1 MAQNNQNFKLN
12 TSNYIGFQYKTYLNQ
27 MKAVALTKPSDYAV
41 MRNNIVNELA
51 DKLSKEWYDRTYEIL
66 TEGKLN
72 GVSLGLKNAEGKA
85 VVPSYPAQELAKL
98 ALSHTQTIVD
108 MMDEIVDILV
118 PENYLATAM
127 HQLEAKRSLNG
138 INVGSSSSSGQGSSN
153 P

>member
-41 MRNNIVNELA
+41 MRNNIVNDLA
-51 DKLSKEWYDRTYEIL
+51 DKLSKDWYDRTYEIL

-72 GVSLGLKNAEGKA
+72 GASLGLKNAEGKA
-85 VVPSYPAQELAKL
+85 IEPSYPAQELAKL

>member
-1 MAQNNQNFKLN
+1 MSQNQNFKLN
-12 TSNYIGFQYKTYLNQ
+12 TSNYIGFEYKKYLNQ
-27 MKAVALTKPSDYAV
+27 MKAVALTKPSDYAS
-41 MRNNIVNELA
+41 MRNNIVNDLS
-51 DKLSKEWYDRTYEIL
+51 DKLSKEWYEKTYEIL
-66 TEGKLN
+66 TDGKLN
-72 GVSLGLKNAEGKA
+72 GTTLGLKDVDGKA
-85 VVPSYPAQELAKL
+85 ISPSYPAQELAKL

-138 INVGSSSSSGQGSSN
+138 INVGSSGQGSSN

>member
-41 MRNNIVNELA
+41 MRNNIVNDLA
-51 DKLSKEWYDRTYEIL
+51 DKLSKDWYDRTYEIL

-72 GVSLGLKNAEGKA
+72 NSPLGLEDSKGNSIQ
-85 VVPSYPAQELAKL
+85 PSYPAQELAKL

>member
-1 MAQNNQNFKLN
+1 MTYQ
-12 TSNYIGFQYKTYLNQ
+12 TNYQKNG
-27 MKAVALTKPSDYAV
+27 MKK
-41 MRNNIVNELA
+41 
-51 DKLSKEWYDRTYEIL
+51 TYEIL
-66 TEGKLN
+66 TDGKLN
-72 GVSLGLKNAEGKA
+72 GTTLGLKDVDGKA
-85 VVPSYPAQELAKL
+85 ISPSYPAQELAKL

-138 INVGSSSSSGQGSSN
+138 INVGSSGQGSSN

>member
-1 MAQNNQNFKLN
+1 MAQNQNFKLD

-27 MKAVALTKPSDYAV
+27 MKAIALTEPSKYAE
-41 MRNNIVNELA
+41 MRNEIVNELA

-66 TEGKLN
+66 TDGTIDKGK
-72 GVSLGLKNAEGKA
+72 SLGTEYTKRGLK
-85 VVPSYPAQELAKL
+85 PSYPAQELAKL

>member
-1 MAQNNQNFKLN
+1 MAQNNQNFKLD

-41 MRNNIVNELA
+41 MRNNIVNDLA
-51 DKLSKEWYDRTYEIL
+51 DKLSKDWYDRTYEIL

-72 GVSLGLKNAEGKA
+72 GASLGLKNAEGKA
-85 VVPSYPAQELAKL
+85 IEPSYPAQELAKL
-98 ALSHTQTIVD
+98 ALSHSQTIVD

-138 INVGSSSSSGQGSSN
+138 INAGSSSSQGTSN